1 MTQELIKEHQKF
13 EEEINQG
20 EHGTNSLARYQLAER
35 VFRDLQDSIWTKKIY
50 EKCLLEV
57 KEENADEEN
66 YYYNNLAGIANSI
79 YNSFD
84 QDWAEEIFN
93 EIFNS
98 KNVGGMCGVAA
109 NLVWGDKADD
119 ESKKRAKQIFLD
131 SVQPKFIESLP
142 QDEKMDHL
150 TDVISNLSVE
160 LNDHEAAK
168 LVISIAES
176 HVKTSDDMLTIG
188 YCFSYTD
195 QNTMRKYF
203 NKAKEIAET
212 GEQLFNI
219 GMKYNDELE
228 DIKTAK
234 TICKEA
240 LTKFTS
246 DEEEDKKYYENM
258 FKEVYG

>member
-1 MTQELIKEHQKF
+1 MMSFYISLHYLGNKIKDHFGNGSRLNVNIKYITETKPLGTAGSIGLIKEKF
-13 EEEINQG
+13 
-20 EHGTNSLARYQLAER
+20 
-35 VFRDLQDSIWTKKIY
+35 
-50 EKCLLEV
+50 
-57 KEENADEEN
+57 KEPLIVCNA
-66 YYYNNLAGIANSI
+66 
-79 YNSFD
+79 
-84 QDWAEEIFN
+84 
-93 EIFNS
+93 
-98 KNVGGMCGVAA
+98 
-109 NLVWGDKADD
+109 
-119 ESKKRAKQIFLD
+119 
-131 SVQPKFIESLP
+131 
-142 QDEKMDHL
+142 
-150 TDVISNLSVE
+150 DVISNLSVE